1 MIEEDAQYRPLS
13 STHMHTHEHVYTHA
27 QTWLLQ
33 TARILVMVSTAMT
46 EINLWRKGSCRLH
59 FQVTSTT
66 EGSQGRNLEAETEAE
81 ATEDGAEAHWL
92 ALPASLHNPGPPAQG

>member
-66 EGSQGRNLEAETEAE
+66 EGSQGRNLEAGTEIVE
-81 ATEDGAEAHWL
+81 PDYLLPCSPWL
-92 ALPASLHNPGPPAQG
+92 AQPAFL